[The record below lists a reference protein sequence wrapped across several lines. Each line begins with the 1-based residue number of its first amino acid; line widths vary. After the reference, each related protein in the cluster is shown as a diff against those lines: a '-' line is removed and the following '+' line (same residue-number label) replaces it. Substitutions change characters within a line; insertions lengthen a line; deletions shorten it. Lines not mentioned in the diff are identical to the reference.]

1 MRPEKGAAYGR
12 TDPRQYAKPSN
23 KGLFQVK
30 DFWKYGHF
38 RQQTLITPQ
47 GKDLLRMMLCGG
59 QMSMEFDFC
68 ESEA

>member
-1 MRPEKGAAYGR
+1 M
-12 TDPRQYAKPSN
+12 
-23 KGLFQVK
+23 K

-59 QMSMEFDFC
+59 QMCMEFDFC

>member
-1 MRPEKGAAYGR
+1 MKTLY
-12 TDPRQYAKPSN
+12 PRAFQTGQNHLIYYDF

-59 QMSMEFDFC
+59 RMSMEFDFC

>member
-1 MRPEKGAAYGR
+1 M
-12 TDPRQYAKPSN
+12 
-23 KGLFQVK
+23 K

-38 RQQTLITPQ
+38 RQQILITPQ

-59 QMSMEFDFC
+59 QMSMKFDFC

>member
-1 MRPEKGAAYGR
+1 MCIRDR
-12 TDPRQYAKPSN
+12 
-23 KGLFQVK
+23 FQVK

-59 QMSMEFDFC
+59 QMCMEFDFC